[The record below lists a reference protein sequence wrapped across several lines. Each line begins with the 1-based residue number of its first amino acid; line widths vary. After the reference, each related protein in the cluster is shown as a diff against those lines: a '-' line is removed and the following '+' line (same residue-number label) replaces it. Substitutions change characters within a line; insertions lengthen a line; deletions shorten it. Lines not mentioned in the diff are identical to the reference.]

1 MVKQGKKRGRPKGPK
16 LTNISEQRAEIV
28 VVKETA
34 VAKVENGV
42 GDSMMAVDPQ
52 SLIARAIDKNL
63 PVEQMERLL
72 AMRRELKAEW
82 AKERYFKSLAAFQR
96 ACPIIGKSRAVYSGE
111 KKETLRYKY
120 APLDVIVA
128 EVKDILEV
136 HGFSYTLRTIQT
148 AEEVTAICVSHHVDG
163 HSEETQFAV
172 PIDQKAYMNA
182 PQKVASALTYASR
195 YAFRNAFG
203 IMTGD
208 EDDDANACGSGEPP
222 IKAPGAKKADAPIP
236 AQSEPVK
243 EPTPVETARATLNA
257 MYKKCG
263 ASHLF
268 TEEELIALRTVA
280 AAKKDDL
287 QSLEDLY
294 AAWGIELD
302 ERVKAKKEKA

>member
-1 MVKQGKKRGRPKGPK
+1 MAKQGKKRGRPKR
-16 LTNISEQRAEIV
+16 TEIV
-28 VVKETA
+28 VVKETG

-96 ACPIIGKSRAVYSGE
+96 ACPIIGKSRQVNDKYG
-111 KKETLRYKY
+111 KQRYKY

-128 EVKDILEV
+128 EVKEPLDA

-148 AEEVTAICVSHHVDG
+148 PDSVGAICISHHVDG

-172 PIDQKAYMNA
+172 PIDHEAYMNE

-222 IKAPGAKKADAPIP
+222 IKAPGAKKSDAPIP

-268 TEEELIALRTVA
+268 DEDELIALRTIA
-280 AAKKDDL
+280 AAMKDDL
-287 QSLEDLY
+287 QSLTDLH

-302 ERVKAKKEKA
+302 ERSKAKKEKA